1 MRTCGH
7 ASSQF
12 GSAQFLLRHDA
23 VSLLLWQTL
32 QKDGIIKQIYNVDTH
47 TATPPAEQTQEE
59 VGWLV
64 GFWVMMSH
72 TSRNLCRSTSYC
84 FFFWKKMIGRK
95 QEVRLAF
102 TQRRGDRR
110 CGGTDLLAALLEHVL
125 LFLRHHLPLFA
136 AEHHALGAGHVL
148 HVDHQLGAVQR
159 VAVTG
164 QKHTAVSQPSKRCR
178 GATGQCAAMLACG
191 WLA

>member
-1 MRTCGH
+1 MRTCGR

-32 QKDGIIKQIYNVDTH
+32 RKEGIIKQIYTH
-47 TATPPAEQTQEE
+47 SYTACCTNA
-59 VGWLV
+59 GGSWLV
-64 GFWVMMSH
+64 GFWVMMSR

-95 QEVRLAF
+95 QEVRLVF
-102 TQRRGDRR
+102 TQRRGERR
-110 CGGTDLLAALLEHVL
+110 CGVTDLLAALLKHVL

-136 AEHHALGAGHVL
+136 AEHHALGARHVL

-159 VAVTG
+159 IAITG
-164 QKHTAVSQPSKRCR
+164 QKHTAVSQRSKR
-178 GATGQCAAMLACG
+178 
-191 WLA
+191 

>member
-7 ASSQF
+7 APSQF

-32 QKDGIIKQIYNVDTH
+32 RKDGIIKQIYNADTL
-47 TATPPAEQTQEE
+47 TATLP
-59 VGWLV
+59 GGSCLV

-84 FFFWKKMIGRK
+84 FFFWKTTIGHK
-95 QEVRLAF
+95 QEVRSVL
-102 TQRRGDRR
+102 TQRRGNRR

-148 HVDHQLGAVQR
+148 HVDHQLGAVQG
-159 VAVTG
+159 VAITG
-164 QKHTAVSQPSKRCR
+164 QKRTVISQCSKRCR
-178 GATGQCAAMLACG
+178 GVTGECAAMLACG
-191 WLA
+191 WLALDEA